1 MTCAPYLRTA
11 VATCVTLEAMIEYC
25 FGMTSLADLDAVG
38 QRLRSAREA
47 RGLTLDQV
55 SELAG
60 LSKAHLS
67 RLESGGRQASI
78 GALVDLATALGV
90 RISMLLG
97 EGTHGRSLATFEP
110 DAPRHSARGLKIAP
124 CSGYVDSHAIE
135 ALRVTVNPHRP
146 AGPPVQHH
154 GEEFLYVLR
163 GTLELEHDGVIYE
176 LSANTTAHFDA
187 RRPHRISA
195 RRTAEVLLVSADDRV
210 DLSRIHH

>member
-1 MTCAPYLRTA
+1 
-11 VATCVTLEAMIEYC
+11 
-25 FGMTSLADLDAVG
+25 MTSAADLDALG

-67 RLESGGRQASI
+67 RLESGERQASI

-90 RISMLLG
+90 RISTLLG
-97 EGTHGRSLATFEP
+97 EATQAQSLATFEP

-124 CSGYVDSHAIE
+124 CSGYLDSRAIE
-135 ALRVTVNPHRP
+135 ALRVTVTPHRP
-146 AGPPVQHH
+146 AGTPVQHH

-163 GTLELEHDGVIYE
+163 GTLQLEHDGVIYE
-176 LSANTTAHFDA
+176 LSTDTAAHFDA
-187 RRPHRISA
+187 SRPHRISA
-195 RRTAEVLLVSADDRV
+195 RRAVAEVLLVSADDRI